1 MSTVELENKAFDNSA
16 NGKRLVPQ
24 MNSLNRH
31 QLFRNWK
38 RTVPKTMGWIDQDV
52 ET

>member
-1 MSTVELENKAFDNSA
+1 MSTLELENKALDNSA

-24 MNSLNRH
+24 MHSLNRRKI
-31 QLFRNWK
+31 FRNWK